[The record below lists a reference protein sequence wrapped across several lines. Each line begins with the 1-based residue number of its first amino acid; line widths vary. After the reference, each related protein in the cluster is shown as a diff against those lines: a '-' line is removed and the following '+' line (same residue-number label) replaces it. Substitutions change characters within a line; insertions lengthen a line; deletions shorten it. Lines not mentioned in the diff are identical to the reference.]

1 MQKITF
7 LDRVI
12 ALVKGDD
19 ATTKAAKIQKKAKS
33 LLKIEISQLENQILK
48 QEDVISDCKEAYENS
63 VMNGGSTDFGDDYVE
78 VLTEKYNAWKEA
90 EDELAQMK
98 EQLEF
103 YKKVL
108 ADVRGEALGEYFERE
123 TE

>member
-12 ALVKGDD
+12 AFVKGDD
-19 ATTKAAKIQKKAKS
+19 ATAKAAKIQKKAKS

-48 QEDVISDCKEAYENS
+48 QEDVISDCREAYEDS
-63 VMNGGSTDFGDDYVE
+63 VMNGGSTDFKDDYVE

-90 EDELAQMK
+90 EDELTQMK

-108 ADVRGEALGEYFERE
+108 ADVSGESSGEYFERE

>member
-19 ATTKAAKIQKKAKS
+19 ATAKAAKIQKKAKS

-48 QEDVISDCKEAYENS
+48 QEDIISDCKEAYENS
-63 VMNGGSTDFGDDYVE
+63 VMNDGSTDFNDDYVE
-78 VLTEKYNAWKEA
+78 VLTVRYNAWKEA
-90 EDELAQMK
+90 EDELSRMK

-103 YKKVL
+103 YKEVL
-108 ADVRGEALGEYFERE
+108 ADVSGESSKKNFEKE

>member
-19 ATTKAAKIQKKAKS
+19 ATAKAAKIQKKAKS
-33 LLKIEISQLENQILK
+33 LLKIEISQLDNQILK
-48 QEDVISDCKEAYENS
+48 QEDIISDCKEAYENS
-63 VMNGGSTDFGDDYVE
+63 VMNGCRTDFNDDYVE
-78 VLTEKYNAWKEA
+78 VLTKRYNAWKEA

-103 YKKVL
+103 YKGVL
-108 ADVRGEALGEYFERE
+108 ADVSGELSGE
-123 TE
+123 